1 MIKCSHGDY
10 MRTFYLFKIKKNI
23 LKNYKYNYEELFSLL
38 EDIHLRSNED
48 IILCYEIFKSIV
60 NPIDKDKYSE
70 YIKEKNICH
79 ENYICYNNIHNIN
92 DYYDNENTK
101 MLINNSYIK
110 IDSNKNIPS
119 FFFDMK
125 SFKNLFVCDFE
136 HHDYFLLEEII

>member
-1 MIKCSHGDY
+1 MVKCSHGDY

-23 LKNYKYNYEELFSLL
+23 LNSYKYSYEELFSLL

-60 NPIDKDKYSE
+60 SPIDKDKYSE
-70 YIKEKNICH
+70 YIKSKNICH
-79 ENYICYNNIHNIN
+79 ENYICYNDIHNIN
-92 DYYDNENTK
+92 DYYDDENTR

-110 IDSNKNIPS
+110 ISSNKNIPS

-125 SFKNLFVCDFE
+125 SFKNIFVCDFE
-136 HHDYFLLEEII
+136 HHDYFLLEEVI